1 MATHIRTSKCRI
13 LSFSVVLSDYSGGS
27 GSNMAKMSTV
37 TNFVAAV
44 FGYDWVN
51 LALNQRFEAFATSFP
66 LTKLNM
72 CGLTNL

>member
-1 MATHIRTSKCRI
+1 
-13 LSFSVVLSDYSGGS
+13 
-27 GSNMAKMSTV
+27 MSTV

-72 CGLTNL
+72 SGLTYPK